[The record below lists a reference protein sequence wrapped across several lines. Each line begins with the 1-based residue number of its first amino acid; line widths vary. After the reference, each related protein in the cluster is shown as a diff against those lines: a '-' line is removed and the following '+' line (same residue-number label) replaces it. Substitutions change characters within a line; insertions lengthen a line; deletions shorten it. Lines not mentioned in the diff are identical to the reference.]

1 MNTQLYSL
9 GKSDIVKGAI
19 TAILAG
25 IITTLYGVVTQ
36 AGFDV
41 FSADW
46 GAIFNE
52 VIKVSISSFIA
63 YLGKNFLSD
72 SNGNFGGI
80 KV

>member
-9 GKSDIVKGAI
+9 GKSDLVKGAI

-25 IITTLYGVVTQ
+25 VLTTLYGVVTQ

-41 FSADW
+41 FSGDW

-52 VIKVSISSFIA
+52 VIKVSISSFMA
-63 YLGKNFLSD
+63 YLAKNFLSD
-72 SNGNFGGI
+72 EDGNFAGMR
-80 KV
+80 V